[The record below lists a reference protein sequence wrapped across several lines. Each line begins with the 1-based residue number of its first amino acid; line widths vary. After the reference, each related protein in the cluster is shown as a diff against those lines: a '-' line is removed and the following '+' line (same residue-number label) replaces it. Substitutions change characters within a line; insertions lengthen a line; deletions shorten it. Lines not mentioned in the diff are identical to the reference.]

1 MVYIQVLTIISGPYP
16 ADSIDTSSCSLR
28 HHSRYTSGLRI
39 DMKQGNYRKSIG
51 RQYPNIRDH
60 QDFTMFY
67 LPSFDGSPKMIFPST
82 TRSEPLNRRLSHK
95 KSSRVE
101 TNCAAFR

>member
-51 RQYPNIRDH
+51 RQHPNIRDH

-67 LPSFDGSPKMIFPST
+67 LPSFEGSPNDFSI
-82 TRSEPLNRRLSHK
+82 
-95 KSSRVE
+95 SSQIRATE
-101 TNCAAFR
+101 S